1 MRRRDEFDRQ
11 GKTVDLPADLAD
23 EPGLGRIEGGGRV
36 IAGVPVAEEL
46 DRREGEWVVRIGE
59 GRRQRQE
66 VWNGLAGQPERFAA
80 RREDA
85 RGGRAAEDGLGRER
99 DGVDDVL
106 AIVEDEENVVSAS
119 TLTTCGIGLAVP
131 TGTPRAEA
139 TALGTRLG
147 SSSVVRSTK
156 DGDGPAGPPIRCM
169 TAAASV
175 LADAARADHRHQPM
189 TRQAP
194 EQDLDIGGPADQV
207 RRLGWQGR
215 RAGRPAHDRL
225 GRRAGCDRRR
235 EAVAATRYARHVLG
249 PVRVLGERPSG
260 AARSGSGGLLLDLR
274 PGPGRRRQL
283 AVADHLAG
291 P

>member
-1 MRRRDEFDRQ
+1 MQ
-11 GKTVDLPADLAD
+11 AC
-23 EPGLGRIEGGGRV
+23 
-36 IAGVPVAEEL
+36 PVAEEL

-66 VWNGLAGQPERFAA
+66 VVDGLAGQPERFAA

-106 AIVEDEENVVSAS
+106 AIVEDEENVRVRQH
-119 TLTTCGIGLAVP
+119 LDDLRHRIG
-131 TGTPRAEA
+131 
-139 TALGTRLG
+139 
-147 SSSVVRSTK
+147 RS
-156 DGDGPAGPPIRCM
+156 DGNAQSRGDGARHEAGIVQRRQVDEGRRRPGR
-169 TAAASV
+169 AADPMHDRGGERR

-225 GRRAGCDRRR
+225 G
-235 EAVAATRYARHVLG
+235 
-249 PVRVLGERPSG
+249 G
-260 AARSGSGGLLLDLR
+260 A
-274 PGPGRRRQL
+274 PG
-283 AVADHLAG
+283 
-291 P
+291 